1 MRTLHACLIATASVA
16 TLGVLLLRGDAGA
29 NPPAVVPAAPPA
41 TVSVAPAVSAEF
53 APRHWAPGAVASRH
67 DSRVAGEMPGRVLRV
82 ADVGTRLRKGE
93 PIAMLDDTALQ
104 LEERERAAEMARIR
118 VQLDLAQAQER
129 RYAALSEQRGIAR
142 AQYEQ
147 QRAERDTLVQE
158 LARTGAQLAQVRHQ
172 RAQMVVRAPFD
183 GIVAERMVEA
193 GEYLLP
199 GGAVARLVDPGAQ
212 EVHARAPVALAKLA
226 SPGSHVR
233 VRSEGEE
240 RSGRI
245 TALVPIGDDAS
256 RQLEVRVALDD
267 TALPVGTP
275 VTVGLPS
282 AVPRTVVA
290 VPRDALVLRSEG
302 DYVVRID
309 AGERAT
315 RLPVRAGAELDDLV
329 EVEGNVRPGD
339 RLVVRGGERVE
350 PGQSVRIEPMRAV
363 AMR

>member
-1 MRTLHACLIATASVA
+1 MGI
-16 TLGVLLLRGDAGA
+16 
-29 NPPAVVPAAPPA
+29 PA
-41 TVSVAPAVSAEF
+41 TETGRQDNP
-53 APRHWAPGAVASRH
+53 
-67 DSRVAGEMPGRVLRV
+67 AGE
-82 ADVGTRLRKGE
+82 
-93 PIAMLDDTALQ
+93 
-104 LEERERAAEMARIR
+104 
-118 VQLDLAQAQER
+118 
-129 RYAALSEQRGIAR
+129 
-142 AQYEQ
+142 
-147 QRAERDTLVQE
+147 
-158 LARTGAQLAQVRHQ
+158 
-172 RAQMVVRAPFD
+172 
-183 GIVAERMVEA
+183 
-193 GEYLLP
+193 
-199 GGAVARLVDPGAQ
+199 
-212 EVHARAPVALAKLA
+212 
-226 SPGSHVR
+226 
-233 VRSEGEE
+233 
-240 RSGRI
+240 
-245 TALVPIGDDAS
+245 DAS

-363 AMR
+363 AIADRTARLRPWT